1 MSINISFEEIKKFWP
16 SSAPNIKN
24 INKYVN
30 KYKSE
35 SIVIKCGGNVLI
47 DKNLFDNFIDDI
59 IILNKLGL
67 SIIVVHGGGP
77 RIKKELEKSNITTKF
92 IRGLRVTDN
101 KIINIVENVLIDFN
115 NEIVNAINKKGAKAI
130 SINTKAKNIINVTPE
145 NEELGFV
152 GAPEKINE
160 KIIDELLKKNQI
172 PIVAPLGIG
181 KNYQTYNIN
190 GDTAAGAIA
199 KSLKSRRLLLMT
211 NVEGVL
217 DKKKNLVSEI
227 SSSNILEMIKNGTIT
242 GGMIPKINTCL
253 DSVKNGVTGVAIID
267 GRKQHSILNEIFSDT
282 GAGTL
287 IR

>member
-130 SINTKAKNIINVTPE
+130 
-145 NEELGFV
+145 
-152 GAPEKINE
+152 
-160 KIIDELLKKNQI
+160 
-172 PIVAPLGIG
+172 
-181 KNYQTYNIN
+181 Y
-190 GDTAAGAIA
+190 
-199 KSLKSRRLLLMT
+199 
-211 NVEGVL
+211 
-217 DKKKNLVSEI
+217 
-227 SSSNILEMIKNGTIT
+227 
-242 GGMIPKINTCL
+242 
-253 DSVKNGVTGVAIID
+253 
-267 GRKQHSILNEIFSDT
+267 
-282 GAGTL
+282 
-287 IR
+287 